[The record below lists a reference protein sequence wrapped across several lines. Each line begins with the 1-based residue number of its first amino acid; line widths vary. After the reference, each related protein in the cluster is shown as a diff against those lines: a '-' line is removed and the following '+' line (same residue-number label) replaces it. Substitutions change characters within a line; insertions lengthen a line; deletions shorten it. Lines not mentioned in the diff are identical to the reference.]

1 MSGPSHRRCQRPLQ
15 VVHQRLEKWAQEV
28 QLRLEAA
35 PPADQAAV
43 PEAAYSRRNEGLLAS
58 VEGVESRYSGVGRF
72 PVSRKGCCKLRCFLE
87 KISSCTSGVRTTRTY
102 GRRQGG
108 C

>member
-1 MSGPSHRRCQRPLQ
+1 MSGPSHHRGQRPRQ
-15 VVHQRLEKWAQEV
+15 VVHQMLEKWAQKV

-58 VEGVESRYSGVGRF
+58 GEGAESHYSRVDRF
-72 PVSRKGCCKLRCFLE
+72 PRSRKGCCRPQCFLE
-87 KISSCTSGVRTTRTY
+87 KISSCTSGVRATRTY
-102 GRRQGG
+102 ERLQGG